1 MPVTPHYVAPRAPI
15 VLCHGLYGF
24 DLWGPDAFPA
34 LQFHYWQGI
43 EDALAK
49 LGAKVIVTGVP
60 KTGSIRERAQEL
72 HAVLKAIM
80 KDKDV
85 NFVAHSMGGLDCRYL
100 LSHIKDRPYRP
111 RSLTTICTPHQGSPV
126 MDWFRDH
133 VGVGEQKPGNPC
145 NQRSLS
151 AMTVSMKNSVTRT
164 EEFATA
170 SMMAYYNHHH
180 NNNDDDDDLHNQ
192 KLLNL
197 KLKLGLLPKAMI
209 DYFDEPAYGNLTT
222 DYCQEF
228 FNPNTPDDLGVQYY
242 SYGAAAKIPAWSS
255 LLSTPWQIV
264 KDKEGDNDG
273 IVSIKSAKW
282 GKYIKTVEA
291 DHWDLSGKR

>member
-1 MPVTPHYVAPRAPI
+1 MPVTPHYIAPRAPI

-60 KTGSIRERAQEL
+60 KTGSIRERAHEL
-72 HAVLKAIM
+72 HCVLKAIM

-100 LSHIKDRPYRP
+100 LSHIKDRSYRP

-133 VGVGEQKPGNPC
+133 VGVGEQKLGNPC

-151 AMTVSMKNSVTRT
+151 AMTVMKNSVTRT
-164 EEFATA
+164 EHSTPMTYAMPLVGSQT
-170 SMMAYYNHHH
+170 
-180 NNNDDDDDLHNQ
+180 
-192 KLLNL
+192 NL
-197 KLKLGLLPKAMI
+197 KLKIGLPKAMI

-222 DYCQEF
+222 DYCQEV
-228 FNPNTPDDLGVQYY
+228 FNPNTPDDPRVAYY

-255 LLSTPWQIV
+255 LLSSPWQLV
-264 KDKEGDNDG
+264 NDKEGDNDG
-273 IVSIKSAKW
+273 IVSIKSARW
-282 GKYIKTVEA
+282 GKYIKTIEA